1 MCAAILNKLRMWM
14 YENGH
19 ILSSCSHSVFIYHA
33 LFLIIMTSMM
43 EMAISSGIDNDAAIW
58 LMMSFSS
65 SSKTPSAKAISTAQ
79 AKTVNLKSSLKLSVE
94 AFTKAPEPYFFKI
107 LNSLSNRLS

>member
-1 MCAAILNKLRMWM
+1 
-14 YENGH
+14 
-19 ILSSCSHSVFIYHA
+19 
-33 LFLIIMTSMM
+33 MM

-65 SSKTPSAKAISTAQ
+65 SSKTPSAKAISNAQ

-107 LNSLSNRLS
+107 LNSLSNSLSNAGLEKLS